1 MSNNLTSDL
10 SKPMTRRVS
19 LNVGA
24 ARGVP
29 RSGRQPKVLLR
40 APCRL
45 PSQDSQRGVA
55 LVVALILLIVITLV
69 GLAAVRGTIM
79 QQKMSGNFYD
89 RQIAFQTTEAALRQ
103 GEAAVQAA
111 TAAAPAGFR
120 DCSPTGGNHCLVDPF
135 ADANPSPAITVTTVS
150 STAYD
155 SGNLVASQP
164 QYVVEY
170 MGNFLIPSPNVKQ
183 LSNCSGYAPCGSTHY
198 ADFYRITARSGDPK
212 TAQNR
217 ASVTLQSTYKRS

>member
-1 MSNNLTSDL
+1 MSFSFRVKFPQSPCNGKYADGREQQTARAAGGW
-10 SKPMTRRVS
+10 RRR
-19 LNVGA
+19 A
-24 ARGVP
+24 GVVTVAI
-29 RSGRQPKVLLR
+29 SGRG
-40 APCRL
+40 
-45 PSQDSQRGVA
+45 QRGVA
-55 LVVALILLIVITLV
+55 LVVALVLLLLVTLV
-69 GLAAVRGTIM
+69 GIAAVRGTIM

-89 RQIAFQTTEAALRQ
+89 RQVAFQATEAALRQ

-111 TAAAPAGFR
+111 TGAAPAGFR
-120 DCSPTGGNHCLVDPF
+120 DCSPPVANHCLADPF
-135 ADANPSPAITVTTVS
+135 ADTSPSPAITITTVG
-150 STAYD
+150 STAYNA
-155 SGNLVASQP
+155 GKAVAGQP

-198 ADFYRITARSGDPK
+198 ADFYRITARSGDPA